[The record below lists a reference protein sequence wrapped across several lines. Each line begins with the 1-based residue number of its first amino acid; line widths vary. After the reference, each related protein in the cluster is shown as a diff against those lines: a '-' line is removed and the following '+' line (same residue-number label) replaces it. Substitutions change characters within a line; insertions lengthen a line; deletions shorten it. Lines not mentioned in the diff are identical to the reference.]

1 MGATVA
7 WRLAKC
13 GAGAVTTVVVLAA
26 AVAMTG
32 CTRPS
37 AGAAGS
43 DSVPALPEA
52 HAPDEADELSTLR
65 QHGLSVTFDEPVHAG
80 QYVGGD
86 HWVVGPVRLVATT
99 PAWDGDRH
107 GAMVNPVSGADQ
119 GYHRLVDGYDARLN
133 TAAQLPVTLEP
144 GASLVVT
151 SGWLRGDP
159 GAPATSWP
167 LKDLPRPAL
176 RSAAVITVVD
186 EPPAPDAFRPA
197 WAEGPKQEHRL
208 TDVRWDRLLR
218 LAAPEPPDAAP
229 AWSELEARTQRP
241 WIDHKPSWT
250 GYYLHPSE
258 NMPNYGADIGAQL
271 NETILA
277 LQLDVPHEVKRP
289 TLINTVQIGIDL
301 HGATRSALRA
311 RRHDD
316 GFAWHGESG
325 GGIGSGRKWPVLF
338 AGLMLD
344 NRAMLAVGHDAPP
357 RFFSED
363 CSTYTAEGTGREVRP
378 AGKASWADGH
388 CVHGVT
394 GRPVDDAYRRC
405 CTSAQWSGAA
415 LGARLLGLADEWDHD
430 AFFDYVDWY
439 MGVDAEPGSP
449 ERASSP
455 FVERMWDDHR

>member
-1 MGATVA
+1 MGPAAASPLVTRV
-7 WRLAKC
+7 
-13 GAGAVTTVVVLAA
+13 AGAVATLVVLAV
-26 AVAMTG
+26 AVPGSAG
-32 CTRPS
+32 PS
-37 AGAAGS
+37 VGAAGS
-43 DSVPALPEA
+43 NSVPAIPAA

-65 QHGLSVTFDEPVHAG
+65 QHGLSATFAEPLRSG
-80 QYVGGD
+80 RYVGGD
-86 HWVVGPVRLVATT
+86 HWVVGPVTLVATS

-107 GAMVNPVSGADQ
+107 GAMVNPASGAEQ
-119 GYHRLVDGYDARLN
+119 GYHRLVDGYAPELN
-133 TAAQLPVTLEP
+133 AAAHLPVTLEP
-144 GASLVVT
+144 GASLVIT

-167 LKDLPRPAL
+167 LEDLPRPAL

-186 EPPAPDAFRPA
+186 EPPAADAFRPA
-197 WAEGPKQEHRL
+197 WAEGPKEGYRL
-208 TDVRWDRLLR
+208 ADVRWNRLLR
-218 LAAPEPPDAAP
+218 LPAPEPPDVAAP

-241 WIDHKPSWT
+241 WLDHKPSWT

-258 NMPNYGADIGAQL
+258 NMPNYGADIAAQL

-277 LQLDVPHEVKRP
+277 LQLDAPHDIKRS

-301 HGATRSALRA
+301 HGATRSAQRA
-311 RRHDD
+311 QRHDD

-344 NRAMLAVGHDAPP
+344 DRAMLAVGRDAPP
-357 RFFSED
+357 RFFPED
-363 CSTYTAEGTGREVRP
+363 CSTHLAEGTGREVRP
-378 AGKASWADGH
+378 AGEASWADGH

-415 LGARLLGLADEWDHD
+415 LGARLLGLEDEWNHD
-430 AFFDYVDWY
+430 VFFDYVDWY
-439 MGVDAEPGSP
+439 VGVDTEPGSP